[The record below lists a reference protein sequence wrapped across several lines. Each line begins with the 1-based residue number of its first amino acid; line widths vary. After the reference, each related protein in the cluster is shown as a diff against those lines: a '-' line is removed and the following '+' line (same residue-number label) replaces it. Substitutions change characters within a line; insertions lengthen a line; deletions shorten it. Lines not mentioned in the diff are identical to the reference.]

1 MKSKKEIL
9 ERINTLTEKT
19 QKNREEITTL
29 YKYARQ
35 PQPEKTRQYW
45 LDEIK
50 HIENENRIYFQQINE
65 LKWILD

>member
-19 QKNREEITTL
+19 RKNREEITTL
-29 YKYARQ
+29 YKYAWQ

-50 HIENENRIYFQQINE
+50 HIENENRIYFQRINE
-65 LKWILD
+65 LKWILG